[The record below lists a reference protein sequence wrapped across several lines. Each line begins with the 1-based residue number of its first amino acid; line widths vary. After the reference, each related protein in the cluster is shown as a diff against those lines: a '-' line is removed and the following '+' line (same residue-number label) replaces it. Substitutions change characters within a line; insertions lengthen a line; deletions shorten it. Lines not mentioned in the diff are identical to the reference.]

1 MKLKHVITFLYLFLS
16 SALFLF
22 LRMEPLIWGSFFI
35 NFVVITYITNYHLN
49 VEKCF
54 SPFLTSYTI
63 FTYLFLFM
71 APMIQIDSMASNNM
85 VFSNA
90 IPYKTLE
97 ILFTNF
103 LILIFNVVFFC
114 SYVFLKSKKQSKELT
129 NLPKKINRSAPLQIL
144 ILGAFSILIFI
155 SNYEYIVSEIISS
168 VYSGQEG
175 TSLAVLL
182 LKKKMLF
189 FIPFA
194 GVVIA
199 FRYLKIKKKISTNTL
214 VVFWMFLLM
223 IVILFVLKNPLTE
236 KRNALGPI
244 YITLIYLFYPKI
256 INSNAKFFLFLFSSM
271 IIGFPLI
278 SSITHLDASL
288 SELISNPDIF
298 FNNLIES
305 GAVLETFNS
314 LHYDAFANIIATVD
328 YTKAYGLSFG
338 YNLLG
343 SFLFFIPRSIWVS
356 KPITTGKE
364 IGSHLIDN
372 FNFGDGN
379 FNNLSNSII
388 SEGYI
393 NFGIIGVLL
402 LSILLA
408 FTMIKFLNWFRSGN
422 DLKEIIAFYFAVHLI
437 FLMRGDLT
445 NGIAYFVGPLIGVYL
460 IPKLISKLLK

>member
-1 MKLKHVITFLYLFLS
+1 MYLILS
-16 SALFLF
+16 ASLFLF

-35 NFVVITYITNYHLN
+35 NFIVLTYITNYHLN

-54 SPFLTSYTI
+54 SPFLTSFII
-63 FTYLFLFM
+63 FTYLFLLM
-71 APMIQIDSMASNNM
+71 APMIQIDSMTPSNM

-90 IPYKTLE
+90 FPYE
-97 ILFTNF
+97 QSSVIFTNF

-114 SYVFLKSKKQSKELT
+114 SYVYLKTKKRSKEFTTSLKA
-129 NLPKKINRSAPLQIL
+129 PARSIPLQIL
-144 ILGAFSILIFI
+144 IACTLSILIFI
-155 SNYEYIVSEIISS
+155 LNYEYIVSEIVSS
-168 VYSGQEG
+168 IYSGQEKG
-175 TSLAVLL
+175 TLATLL
-182 LKKKMLF
+182 IKKKMLF

-199 FRYLKIKKKISTNTL
+199 FRYLKRKNKITINTL
-214 VVFWMFLLM
+214 VAFCLFSIM

-271 IIGFPLI
+271 IIAFPLI
-278 SSITHLDASL
+278 SSITHLDANL
-288 SELISNPDIF
+288 NELINSPEF
-298 FNNLIES
+298 FLETLIKS

-314 LHYDAFANIIATVD
+314 LHYDAFSNIIATID
-328 YTKAYGLSFG
+328 YTKVYGLSFG

-343 SFLFFIPRSIWVS
+343 AFLFFIPRSIWVS

-364 IGSHLIDN
+364 IGSYLIDN
-372 FNFGDGN
+372 FNFGDGK

-408 FTMIKFLNWFRSGN
+408 FTMIKFLNWFRSGS

-445 NGIAYFVGPLIGVYL
+445 NGIAYFVGPLIGVYF